1 MLRPLLIVGA
11 VGVGGYVIWQI
22 LWAFV
27 LPLLAG
33 LLGFL
38 WTVVKVALV
47 IVLVYW
53 VYRMFVKS
61 NSTEKQEVET

>member
-27 LPLLAG
+27 LPMLAG

-38 WTVVKVALV
+38 WMVVKVGLLV
-47 IVLVYW
+47 LAAYW
-53 VYRMFVKS
+53 VYRMFLKGTS
-61 NSTEKQEVET
+61 NTKEEVET

>member
-22 LWAFV
+22 VWAFV

-33 LLGFL
+33 LLGLL
-38 WTVVKVALV
+38 WMALK
-47 IVLVYW
+47 IGLLVLAAYFA
-53 VYRMFVKS
+53 YRMFVKA
-61 NSTEKQEVET
+61 TRPKQEATG